1 MSIYNKV
8 NQNNCINN
16 GPNLPPVRKARP
28 SSSTE
33 RSCLNKVLSS
43 QRKMSLEAPNQHQSQ
58 DLLLRTPNKSSG
70 QSRRYEK
77 EKSCSRL
84 NRTFRGDSGVMEIS
98 SKVRVKPERQNELV
112 KIMRYNDP
120 YPGDDPLL
128 LEGSML
134 LEKFDQSIDSIEA
147 KQSSQSWVTLVDCKL
162 KLQRLLLE
170 KIKSIA
176 EEDCITLI
184 QEGHSFVRQIETIYT
199 EDQYKLETACN
210 LINLPEKDR
219 KIALDDFII
228 TSKKRKRLP
237 DETQNRFNSWID
249 NLNNC
254 QRLLNINYRI
264 PKERL
269 TVLMVEKTA
278 IKLEKIKVTILHWL
292 ALTLTI
298 NIKIMAIYWDH
309 LPFETLNDVFISCL
323 TFNQIWP
330 TESIDPISI
339 LSLTQ
344 AEAAST
350 RISFLIQSEA
360 KKITSAKRR
369 ADQLNNEEK
378 ATTDPVTD
386 KSLMLPALV
395 PKGKKVTTIN
405 QSSSSALS
413 SPNHRLKTKIDSGS
427 TSDYYTNS
435 TTSSVSTDKNCIL
448 TQSGESID
456 LASYL
461 SIVLSSSQRI
471 VLKLSFLLQTAS
483 NGSTNIS
490 PFSSSSN
497 TTIKSRN
504 KINQSSSS
512 LSAPSTAAKSNP
524 TRATWSKIKYSSAS
538 NNPIL
543 NSSNCYD
550 YLYWPVFWKN
560 FAGQLIDDILFAQ
573 NNVLMT
579 SASSPI
585 FFTPKTFQKLV
596 FDSLDSCLKENDFPP
611 EAIKEIKKIS
621 NVLNYHLTDQSWFK
635 TYLEIYRINSDRN
648 NQVFGRNENINYVP
662 DAVCLINNLISIVNQ
677 EMDYGT
683 FGVYQICSIKQIDS
697 LLRLMITHT
706 SNLSNRKPLKD
717 LIQFFKD
724 IQVLDKGVKSLSL
737 DKQPFSHNEILGL
750 LNNIIEILEEKI
762 INGTQKLALQTFA
775 HRISQQKNAATSINQ
790 NEPII
795 PYVKRLIMEPNLE
808 LLADYSRSNHINRL
822 KTRMI
827 AIFAKI
833 IYQIVINDGLNSQIR
848 LTRNLR
854 AILRQEIVDFIRD
867 YDGWFK
873 SNHQQL
879 DEINDL
885 RQLID
890 ESTKSRECSLFKK
903 LNKIYPIPNNWSESQ
918 TVNFTD
924 LQRCGCFF

>member
-1 MSIYNKV
+1 
-8 NQNNCINN
+8 
-16 GPNLPPVRKARP
+16 
-28 SSSTE
+28 
-33 RSCLNKVLSS
+33 
-43 QRKMSLEAPNQHQSQ
+43 
-58 DLLLRTPNKSSG
+58 
-70 QSRRYEK
+70 
-77 EKSCSRL
+77 
-84 NRTFRGDSGVMEIS
+84 
-98 SKVRVKPERQNELV
+98 
-112 KIMRYNDP
+112 
-120 YPGDDPLL
+120 
-128 LEGSML
+128 ML